1 MRFTSNIYNI
11 KLGQFNKNTYI
22 CTMVKF
28 IKIATKHT
36 KDEFSD
42 LTAHLSRLELEL
54 LGRLYSKFLY
64 VEYLDENELEC
75 IMAVIHTNYIGD
87 LIQVYT
93 ESNLDFTYEDLTK
106 DVFFS
111 RIDTEPFTDGMLEL
125 VNQFIDDY
133 LDSDIVLD
141 KINECGIKSL
151 TTKDKQILERV

>member
-28 IKIATKHT
+28 IKISTKHT

-42 LTAHLSRLELEL
+42 LTSHLSRLELEL
-54 LGRLYSKFLY
+54 LDRLYSKFLY

-75 IMAVIHTNYIGD
+75 IMAVIHTNYISD

-93 ESNLDFTYEDLTK
+93 ESILDFTYEDLTK
-106 DVFFS
+106 DVFFG

-125 VNQFIDDY
+125 VNEFIDDY

-151 TTKDKQILERV
+151 TTRDKQILERV